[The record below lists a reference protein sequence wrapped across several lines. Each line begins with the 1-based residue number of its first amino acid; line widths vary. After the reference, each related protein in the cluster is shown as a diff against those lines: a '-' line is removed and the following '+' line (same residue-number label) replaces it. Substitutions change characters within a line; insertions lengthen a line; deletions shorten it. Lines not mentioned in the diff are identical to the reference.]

1 MNNNNFYY
9 KKYGNSEKILIILPG
24 WGNTRNTFDYYV
36 NILKDKYTIYIFD
49 YPGFGNSTFPNIDL
63 TLDDYAKYIFNFIKK
78 NKINNS
84 YIICHSFGCRISIL
98 LIAKYRVIV
107 DKLIIIGGAGIR
119 RKSIKRY
126 LKSLKY
132 KFLKK
137 ISYFLPSKK
146 KEKYLKKLFNKFA
159 SNDYKDLNQN
169 MKNTFKNIINVD
181 LRKYLKYISCPTLLI
196 WGENDT
202 STPLKDGILMNKKI
216 PNSGL
221 ITIKKGTHFVYLEY
235 PFYIIRIIFSFLI

>member
-1 MNNNNFYY
+1 MNNKNFYY
-9 KKYGNSEKILIILPG
+9 KKYGNSKKVLIILPG
-24 WGNTRNTFDYYV
+24 WGDNRNTFDYYI

-49 YPGFGNSTFPNIDL
+49 YPGFGNSTFPNMDL
-63 TLDDYAKYIFNFIKK
+63 TLDDYAKYIENFIKR
-78 NKINNS
+78 NKISNP

-98 LIAKYRVIV
+98 LISKYRILV
-107 DKLIIIGGAGIR
+107 DRLIIIGGAGIR

-146 KEKYLKKLFNKFA
+146 KDKYLKNLFNKYA

-196 WGENDT
+196 WGDNDNL
-202 STPLKDGILMNKKI
+202 TPLKDGILMNKRI

-235 PFYIIRIIFSFLI
+235 PFYIIRIILNFLI